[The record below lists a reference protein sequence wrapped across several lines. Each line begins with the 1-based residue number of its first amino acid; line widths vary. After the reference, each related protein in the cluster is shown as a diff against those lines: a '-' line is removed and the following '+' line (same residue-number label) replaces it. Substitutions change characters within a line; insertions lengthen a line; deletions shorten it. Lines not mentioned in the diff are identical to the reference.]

1 MPNYQELI
9 EQIQR
14 LQQEVSVIRPELHE
28 RVLDV
33 AKRYIV
39 AHHPT
44 NRGYGYP
51 TISDADFEWNI
62 DSSTVHVEWDE
73 FWNYGGQD
81 QGAFSFPVSY
91 IWDDAALVAY
101 EELRTEAKETNQRE
115 VRECE
120 REKELQQLEILKE
133 KYPETKNE

>member
-1 MPNYQELI
+1 MPNYQKLI

-14 LQQEVSVIRPELHE
+14 LQQEVSVIRPELDE

-51 TISDADFEWNI
+51 TISDTDFTWDIE
-62 DSSTVHVEWDE
+62 SGFVHVEWDE
-73 FWNYGGQD
+73 FWNYGGHD
-81 QGAFSFPVSY
+81 QGAFSFPVKY
-91 IWDDAALVAY
+91 IWDDTALVAY
-101 EELRTEAKETNQRE
+101 EKLRAEAKESKQKEANK
-115 VRECE
+115 CE
-120 REKELQQLEILKE
+120 RETELKQLQILQE
-133 KYPETKNE
+133 KYPETKDE